1 MLRDIALYRVLSH
14 FMNDGMHYKYQSIDR
29 EDRIVYIN
37 GANVSMLPYK
47 KRMIKNITL
56 EKNIRGWGD
65 YIRKQIWNLFK
76 YLRDF
81 GYLKYAKRCF
91 FCVK

>member
-37 GANVSMLPYK
+37 GANVSMLHYK
-47 KRMIKNITL
+47 KNDKKYHIREKHPRM
-56 EKNIRGWGD
+56 G
-65 YIRKQIWNLFK
+65 
-76 YLRDF
+76 
-81 GYLKYAKRCF
+81 
-91 FCVK
+91 